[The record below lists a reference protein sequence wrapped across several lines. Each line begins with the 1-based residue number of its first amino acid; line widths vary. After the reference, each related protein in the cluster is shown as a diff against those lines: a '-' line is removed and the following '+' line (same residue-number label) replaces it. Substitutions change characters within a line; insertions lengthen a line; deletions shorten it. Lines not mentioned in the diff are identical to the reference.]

1 MNKRKAIAIS
11 VSIHALLFTALAI
24 YWMFP
29 APTPP
34 EPPQGPV
41 IAIVQPPP
49 KPPEP
54 PKPEP
59 EKPKPPIRQAENPR
73 PSTVEP
79 TPFTPDPEP
88 REFAGPIDPDVLDDP
103 PSPMPINRV
112 SPAYPRECLDDGLSG
127 AVNATLTIAPNGEVI
142 DVEIISATKNCFA
155 REARKAL
162 KRWRY
167 PAQLVT
173 PASTGSNRQVT
184 VEVVFDLE
192 DAK

>member
-11 VSIHALLFTALAI
+11 VSVHALLFTALAI

-34 EPPQGPV
+34 EPPEGPV
-41 IAIVQPPP
+41 IVIVDPPP
-49 KPPEP
+49 KLPEP

-59 EKPKPPIRQAENPR
+59 EKPRPPIRHVENQY
-73 PSTVEP
+73 PSTVPPIPIEA
-79 TPFTPDPEP
+79 DPEP
-88 REFAGPIDPDVLDDP
+88 KEFYGPIDPDALRAP

-112 SPAYPRECLDDGLSG
+112 APVYPRECLNDGLSG
-127 AVNATLTIAPNGEVI
+127 AVNATLTIAPSGEVI
-142 DVEIISATKNCFA
+142 DVEIVSATKNCFA